1 MIDLHPGDSDLFG
14 ENDAF
19 ENGPNNQADNEDAK
33 DENILNTPPSLRD
46 EEITPPK
53 PPPKTT
59 RSPPKT
65 STRAPTW
72 KYDVCV
78 SFRRPKERI
87 TSRIPDSIITQFTI
101 HRAVNAYRTP
111 DFYKGLTNKARHNL
125 LMQPPYSAWKDLKQ
139 DYIPKFDFATPM
151 FKVALKDKSCH
162 LFKAYPK
169 EEELAQMPEPGIF
182 LKNNIPDSEHVR
194 FFVTFDCK
202 ISQRTILRAIKS
214 ESVVEVTDFTCQEDP
229 STPVRNLVQAAD
241 RAALLLTSQPTE
253 AVSTWMAAL
262 PTYSRELAERRADLE
277 AENTIQPSNC
287 SPVIKVGTPA
297 TVPRRS
303 TSDSPFHA
311 NNAGKLHRNF
321 QVTIGRQGGRDVV
334 VTPDTTSPPGIARSE
349 EPPHQQAP
357 QPIIKPVDTEQLMA
371 PTTEVPPNLQP
382 FIMQIL
388 AAQQQLHPKAS
399 AHERLGP
406 VTPPPPKV
414 KHPHNQPRRGRPQY
428 FRRYNGPPRRRS
440 YSPRSRSP
448 RRNEHSRGRSPSP
461 KRPREGYQPRGEESR
476 RSPMRHRPQDVNT
489 AYRPRESRPNHRD
502 GRPQQEK
509 DHPRR
514 SSIER
519 ERTKNE
525 MDDRGFE
532 EFSHLLGL
540 PARQVMETFRA
551 VQQRRAP
558 YI

>member
-1 MIDLHPGDSDLFG
+1 M
-14 ENDAF
+14 
-19 ENGPNNQADNEDAK
+19 
-33 DENILNTPPSLRD
+33 
-46 EEITPPK
+46 
-53 PPPKTT
+53 
-59 RSPPKT
+59 
-65 STRAPTW
+65 
-72 KYDVCV
+72 
-78 SFRRPKERI
+78 
-87 TSRIPDSIITQFTI
+87 
-101 HRAVNAYRTP
+101 
-111 DFYKGLTNKARHNL
+111 
-125 LMQPPYSAWKDLKQ
+125 
-139 DYIPKFDFATPM
+139 
-151 FKVALKDKSCH
+151 
-162 LFKAYPK
+162 
-169 EEELAQMPEPGIF
+169 
-182 LKNNIPDSEHVR
+182 
-194 FFVTFDCK
+194 
-202 ISQRTILRAIKS
+202 
-214 ESVVEVTDFTCQEDP
+214 
-229 STPVRNLVQAAD
+229 
-241 RAALLLTSQPTE
+241 
-253 AVSTWMAAL
+253 
-262 PTYSRELAERRADLE
+262 
-277 AENTIQPSNC
+277 
-287 SPVIKVGTPA
+287 
-297 TVPRRS
+297 
-303 TSDSPFHA
+303 
-311 NNAGKLHRNF
+311 
-321 QVTIGRQGGRDVV
+321 

-371 PTTEVPPNLQP
+371 PAMEVPPNLQP

-414 KHPHNQPRRGRPQY
+414 KHPHNQPRRGRQQY

-502 GRPQQEK
+502 ERPQQEM
-509 DHPRR
+509 DRPRR
-514 SSIER
+514 SSIDR
-519 ERTKNE
+519 ERAKNE